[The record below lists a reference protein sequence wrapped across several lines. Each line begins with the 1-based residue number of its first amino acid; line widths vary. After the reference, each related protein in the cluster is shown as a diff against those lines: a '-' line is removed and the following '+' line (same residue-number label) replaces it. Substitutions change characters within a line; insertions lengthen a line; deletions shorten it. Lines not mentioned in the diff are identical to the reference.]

1 MERGEAWH
9 WTLRLRTVPSQI
21 IGTISLTSEKETNR
35 GFWLT
40 PPWQGQGLMTEACA
54 WATDYWFQTLGF
66 PLLRV
71 AKAAANQ
78 ASRRISEKQG
88 MRLVGM
94 EERDYVSGRLPAE
107 IWEITS
113 DEWRAWKARSQSRP

>member
-1 MERGEAWH
+1 
-9 WTLRLRTVPSQI
+9 
-21 IGTISLTSEKETNR
+21 
-35 GFWLT
+35 
-40 PPWQGQGLMTEACA
+40 
-54 WATDYWFQTLGF
+54 
-66 PLLRV
+66 
-71 AKAAANQ
+71 
-78 ASRRISEKQG
+78 